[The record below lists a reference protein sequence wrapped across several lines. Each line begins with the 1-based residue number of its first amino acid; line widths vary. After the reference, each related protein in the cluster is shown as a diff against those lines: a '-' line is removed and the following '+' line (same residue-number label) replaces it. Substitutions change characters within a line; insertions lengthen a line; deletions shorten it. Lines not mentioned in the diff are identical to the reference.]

1 MKEYINI
8 KSTHRKIAEVTK
20 AYLHNGNRKEILVNI
35 YEKKYVQKIKGMDAL
50 NHSGYLI
57 EVPKTYYEDIGINTP
72 KEFSNENNCLD
83 YADSLYQVKQYF
95 YEREILA
102 EKRKIAK
109 SKEKYIVVQ
118 LNGTNAN
125 DKRVTNFKHFPNEED
140 FKKERVFS
148 IEFKTEIKIIIC
160 YKFENKFYDNSNN
173 RYMDDF
179 EANRHLDYLSKQD
192 WYKEK
197 YIAIPYTDEKY
208 LELTKIL
215 YQHNVSFD
223 NLFNTLNKMFKYES
237 EDKK

>member
-1 MKEYINI
+1 MIEYKNI
-8 KSTHRKIAEVTK
+8 KSTHRKVAEITK
-20 AYLHNGNRKEILVNI
+20 GYFHNGSRKEISVNI
-35 YEKKYVQKIKGMDAL
+35 YEKKYVQKIKDIDTL
-50 NHSGYLI
+50 NHWGYLI
-57 EVPKTYYEDIGINTP
+57 EVPKTYYEDIGVDTP

-83 YADSLYQVKQYF
+83 YAESLYRVKQYF
-95 YEREILA
+95 RELENLA

-109 SKEKYIVVQ
+109 SKEKYIVIQ
-118 LNGTNAN
+118 LNGTNTT

-140 FKKERVFS
+140 FRKERVFN
-148 IEFKTEIKIIIC
+148 IEFKTDIKIIIC
-160 YKFENKFYDNSNN
+160 YKFKDEFYDNSNN
-173 RYMDDF
+173 RYMNSF
-179 EANRHLDYLSKQD
+179 EVNRHLDYLTKED

-237 EDKK
+237 GGK

>member
-1 MKEYINI
+1 MIEYKNI
-8 KSTHRKIAEVTK
+8 KSTHRKVAEIIK
-20 AYLHNGNRKEILVNI
+20 GYLHNGNRKEILINI
-35 YEKKYVQKIKGMDAL
+35 YEKKYVQKIRGLDNL

-57 EVPKTYYEDIGINTP
+57 EVPRAYYEDIGVATP
-72 KEFSNENNCLD
+72 KEFSNEDNCLD

-95 YEREILA
+95 YDIENLA

-118 LNGTNAN
+118 LNGTNTN
-125 DKRVTNFKHFPNEED
+125 DKRVTNFKHFPNEQD
-140 FKKERVFS
+140 FKKERVFN
-148 IEFKTEIKIIIC
+148 IEFKTNIKIIIC
-160 YKFENKFYDNSNN
+160 YKFEDKFYDNSNN
-173 RYMDDF
+173 RYMDSF
-179 EANRHLDYLSKQD
+179 EVNQHLDYLTKED

-237 EDKK
+237 GGK